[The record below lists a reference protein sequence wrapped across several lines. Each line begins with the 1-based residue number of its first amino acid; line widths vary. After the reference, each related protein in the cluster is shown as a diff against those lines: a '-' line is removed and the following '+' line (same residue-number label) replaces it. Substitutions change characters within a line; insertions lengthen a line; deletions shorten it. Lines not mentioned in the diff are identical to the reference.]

1 MVGETGVTK
10 MDSNAAG
17 FMVNVAVFEVMPEK
31 VAVIS
36 VVPIAMEDA
45 SPELLTIATPVI
57 EEFHV
62 ADDVISC
69 FDPSEKVPEAAN
81 CCVLP
86 KEIFELGGVMVIE
99 DKTAGVTDSVADG
112 ELTESKIAVMN
123 VVPVLTDVT
132 SPLVGAVLLIVET
145 AVFDDVHVAQVV
157 RLWPDPSARVP
168 EAVNCCVV
176 PLAMLALAGLTAM
189 DITGEE
195 MSAAVPVTPV

>member
-1 MVGETGVTK
+1 
-10 MDSNAAG
+10 MDTSSG
-17 FMVNVAVFEVMPEK
+17 GITVNTAVLEVNPEEL
-31 VAVIS
+31 AVIA
-36 VVPIAMEDA
+36 VVPSAMEVA
-45 SPELLTIATPVI
+45 SPVLLTVATPVL

-62 ADDVISC
+62 TDNDMSC
-69 FDPSEKVPEAAN
+69 FDPSEKVPVAAN

-86 KEIFELGGVMVIE
+86 KGIFELDGVMVIE

-112 ELTESKIAVMN
+112 ELTESKVAVMN
-123 VVPVLTDVT
+123 VVPVLTDVA
-132 SPLVGAVLLIVET
+132 SPLVAAVLLIVAT
-145 AVFDDVHVAQVV
+145 PVFDDVHVVQVV

-176 PLAMLALAGLTAM
+176 PLAMLALAGLTAI

>member
-10 MDSNAAG
+10 IDSNAAG
-17 FMVNVAVFEVMPEK
+17 LMVNVAVFEVMLEK

-36 VVPIAMEDA
+36 VAPVAMEDA
-45 SPELLTIATPVI
+45 SPVLLMVATLVL
-57 EEFHV
+57 
-62 ADDVISC
+62 DDVHVTDDDMSC
-69 FDPSEKVPEAAN
+69 IDPSEKVPEAAN
-81 CCVLP
+81 CCFSP
-86 KEIFELGGVMVIE
+86 KGILELGGVMVIE

-195 MSAAVPVTPV
+195 DEAKPCR